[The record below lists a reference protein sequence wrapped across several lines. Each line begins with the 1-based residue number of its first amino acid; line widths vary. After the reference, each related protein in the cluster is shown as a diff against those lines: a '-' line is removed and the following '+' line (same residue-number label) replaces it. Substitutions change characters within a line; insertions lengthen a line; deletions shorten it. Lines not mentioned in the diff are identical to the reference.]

1 MNKVVVSSSMKS
13 ILLIGAPNRRRS
25 ILYTVATLIL
35 ACGCTLFPSSNSGG
49 GVIVT
54 AFALKQQQ
62 QQQQQV
68 CDTTT
73 KAKKNKNSVV
83 HTPVGTDGEGDYTAS
98 TKGCFDV
105 IDAATP
111 LILQEIQRQPIRDNH
126 PFHIAD
132 MGTADAG
139 TSLGLLSKIV
149 KMVRART
156 KEEEKEIVI
165 HYEDQK
171 DNEWKSVFN
180 HALGYQPV
188 TDAYGQDI
196 DTPYQLG
203 NVFIEATGV
212 GFHQQ
217 CYPTQ
222 SIDLALSF
230 TAMHWLSSSPS
241 SLRNNAQYAEVMH
254 SARTTDGIPPPDE
267 QQQAAEDWSSILQAR
282 AKELTIGGRFICIN
296 FCVSKE
302 GYFLGQTDQGVSMWD
317 SFQHAW
323 NQLAEDSGDGVL
335 ITEAERTGV
344 SFPNYYR
351 TTQEF
356 IEGVERCPSLRL
368 ISAEEKIVRCPYR
381 EQYIKNKETQTQLMS
396 PMEYAKAFVPTT
408 RTWSHSTF
416 KAALS
421 EDKTEQEKEAIMEQ
435 FWNNYEQLV
444 AKAPAEHGMDYVHS
458 YLVIEKIE

>member
-1 MNKVVVSSSMKS
+1 MHKVIVPSSSSSKKKS
-13 ILLIGAPNRRRS
+13 MLLVVGVHKRRS

-35 ACGCTLFPSSNSGG
+35 ACVCTLFQSSNSG

-62 QQQQQV
+62 QQQQQQQV
-68 CDTTT
+68 CDTTNT
-73 KAKKNKNSVV
+73 KNKAKKNSVV
-83 HTPVGTDGEGDYTAS
+83 HTPVGTDGDGDYTAS

-111 LILQEIQRQPIRDNH
+111 LILQELQRQPLRANH

-323 NQLAEDSGDGVL
+323 NQLAAGDSAV

-444 AKAPAEHGMDYVHS
+444 AKAPAEHG
-458 YLVIEKIE
+458 